1 MKNIQA
7 HLKKIRSDAAEC
19 LVLGS
24 LASNGKQ
31 EMFIRIAEHLN
42 ALALELET
50 STKIGTDGGDG
61 PKDDDNA
68 VFNLPPKRPQQ
79 AAWPR
84 RVLPW
89 MLVIVLGGTSGT
101 LIWANSPAEKYRSF
115 MQSKPEPAPQ
125 DNSSQAAVTLRISGE
140 QAERELLLERMTAL
154 AKRLDNIESSLDSL
168 KKASAETTAAISA
181 GSAGAETKPP
191 ASESGPPPSV
201 EEPVST
207 AESSTSKSE
216 NPTSLK
222 QADAVGP
229 PGCSQFRSFDP
240 KSGTYVTLDGRRRQC
255 R

>member
-1 MKNIQA
+1 MNNIQA

-24 LASNGKQ
+24 LASDGKQ

-50 STKIGTDGGDG
+50 STKIGTDRGDG
-61 PKDDDNA
+61 AKDDDNA
-68 VFNLPPKRPQQ
+68 VFNLPPQRPQQ
-79 AAWPR
+79 PAWPR

-101 LIWANSPAEKYRSF
+101 LIWANSPAQKYRSF
-115 MQSKPEPAPQ
+115 MQTKPEVAPQ
-125 DNSSQAAVTLRISGE
+125 ANSSHAELTLRLSGE
-140 QAERELLLERMTAL
+140 QSERELLLERMTAL
-154 AKRLDNIESSLDSL
+154 AGRLDGIESSLDSL

-181 GSAGAETKPP
+181 GSVGAETKSP
-191 ASESGPPPSV
+191 ASDSGPPPSV
-201 EEPVST
+201 EKPADSN
-207 AESSTSKSE
+207 TSKSE

>member
-1 MKNIQA
+1 MNNIQA

-24 LASNGKQ
+24 LASDGKQ

-50 STKIGTDGGDG
+50 STKIGTDRGDG

-68 VFNLPPKRPQQ
+68 VFNLPPQRPQQ
-79 AAWPR
+79 PAAWPR

-101 LIWANSPAEKYRSF
+101 LIWANSPAQKYRSF
-115 MQSKPEPAPQ
+115 MQAKPEAAPQ
-125 DNSSQAAVTLRISGE
+125 DNSSQTELTLRLSGE

-154 AKRLDNIESSLDSL
+154 AGRLDGIESSLDSL

-181 GSAGAETKPP
+181 GSAGAETKSP

-201 EEPVST
+201 EKP